1 MSRGPKPPIAPK
13 PRLATP
19 SEWRASVYVINSLN
33 KCSNGKLPCVDRGLY
48 EEHRSTPECS
58 ESEADE
64 DYIVAPRAPPG
75 EDGARDAG
83 CVENAVMGPPE
94 AGEEEEEGQDGGE
107 VCGPA
112 ESVAAED
119 WAVLSK
125 QADRDVAPAPED
137 VEGPDC
143 ARATGTK
150 DQTLASEEEEE
161 KLTEEHSACSLED
174 EDGEA
179 EPGEPGDG
187 GAEPGDGG
195 AEPGDGGA
203 ESPSDSIPAHLEVI
217 EDTVVGGKEEPG
229 APGTPQEAEEGD
241 AEPGHSVDEGVEG
254 DDAGEEPPE
263 DEGSATGV
271 PEAEVAS
278 DDPEVSREACEDAA
292 GYGGQHGGRDE
303 PADPAEAEAGQDP
316 REGED
321 PVQDEAAEESCHII
335 PFESD
340 SVDDLVPPLSA
351 SPYEFFPTESTS
363 FCSESYPSY
372 SESAGESAQEPGPE
386 ERVERDP
393 ETGPGRE

>member
-1 MSRGPKPPIAPK
+1 M
-13 PRLATP
+13 
-19 SEWRASVYVINSLN
+19 
-33 KCSNGKLPCVDRGLY
+33 
-48 EEHRSTPECS
+48 
-58 ESEADE
+58 
-64 DYIVAPRAPPG
+64 
-75 EDGARDAG
+75 
-83 CVENAVMGPPE
+83 
-94 AGEEEEEGQDGGE
+94 
-107 VCGPA
+107 CGPA
-112 ESVAAED
+112 ESVAAEA

-179 EPGEPGDG
+179 EPG
-187 GAEPGDGG
+187 EPGDGG

-263 DEGSATGV
+263 DEGSATCGCL
-271 PEAEVAS
+271 
-278 DDPEVSREACEDAA
+278 R
-292 GYGGQHGGRDE
+292 
-303 PADPAEAEAGQDP
+303 
-316 REGED
+316 
-321 PVQDEAAEESCHII
+321 
-335 PFESD
+335 
-340 SVDDLVPPLSA
+340 
-351 SPYEFFPTESTS
+351 
-363 FCSESYPSY
+363 
-372 SESAGESAQEPGPE
+372 
-386 ERVERDP
+386 
-393 ETGPGRE
+393 